1 MVEVSTVCDYRY
13 GYGYLPKLANGI
25 LDSGGVLSYRESYPI
40 VSTRVLF
47 TDKARQSFLIPLRLE
62 GRHTPC
68 LSKFSQSFILSL

>member
-40 VSTRVLF
+40 ASTRVLF
-47 TDKARQSFLIPLRLE
+47 SDKAR
-62 GRHTPC
+62 
-68 LSKFSQSFILSL
+68 SFILFARAS